1 LLIDIKGQVGEAAGC
16 IWHVLS
22 AEGPHTLAQLEKKVP
37 GNGELVPLAV
47 GWLARE
53 DKIELVVEKKSFR
66 IQLK

>member
-1 LLIDIKGQVGEAAGC
+1 MTSINEQVGKAAGL

-22 AEGPHTLAQLEKKVP
+22 AEGPHTLAQLKKKVP
-37 GNGELVPLAV
+37 ANGDLVPLAV

-53 DKIELVVEKKSFR
+53 DKIELATEKKSVR